1 MSTPPTS
8 TGNSE
13 QSRARDEANVWVL
26 RMHSGPMS
34 SDQRR
39 EFEVWHARSP
49 VHQKQFRDA
58 ERFWDALDGLT
69 GQVTRE
75 KHASTHDDSIGRHTL
90 SRIGQRSRW
99 QSIAATFLVVVT
111 TMLLWSI
118 LTFWL
123 SDYKTAPGEQK
134 SVILADGS
142 TVFLNT
148 ESAFS
153 VKLTEDR
160 RVLTLARGEALF
172 QVAHDTARPFE
183 VMVDGWVVRA
193 VGTTFNIDRHSD
205 TIKVTVIEGAVR
217 LQHHNEAWDI
227 PVGYQIGYDGD
238 HIVSEMELVDTS
250 KAVAWRNGEFSFTDM
265 PLGEIVEELNR
276 YRSGT
281 IVIATTSLRDLR
293 ISGSISL
300 NDPHQAL
307 AMLQRVF
314 PFKTTHLT
322 SYLTVVS

>member
-1 MSTPPTS
+1 MS
-8 TGNSE
+8 SE
-13 QSRARDEANVWVL
+13 QRRA
-26 RMHSGPMS
+26 
-34 SDQRR
+34 
-39 EFEVWHARSP
+39 FEVWHARSP
-49 VHQKQFRDA
+49 VHQEQFRDA
-58 ERFWDALDGLT
+58 ERFWDALDGLA

-75 KHASTHDDSIGRHTL
+75 RHESTHDESIGPHTV
-90 SRIGQRSRW
+90 SRVWQRSRW
-99 QSIAATFLVVVT
+99 QSIAATVLVVGT
-111 TMLLWSI
+111 TVWLWSA
-118 LTFWL
+118 LTLWL
-123 SDYKTAPGEQK
+123 SDYTTAPGEQK

-160 RVLTLARGEALF
+160 RALTLTQGEALF

-217 LQHHNEAWDI
+217 LQHHNDAWDI

-250 KAVAWRNGEFSFTDM
+250 KAVAWRNNEFSFTDM
-265 PLGEIVEELNR
+265 PLGAIVEELNR

-281 IVIATTSLRDLR
+281 IVIATTSLRDVR
-293 ISGSISL
+293 VSGSISL

-307 AMLQRVF
+307 AMLQKVF

-322 SYLTVVS
+322 SYLTIVS